1 MKEYRRIQ
9 NDTFQEFY
17 ACSDGHIYRKIDD
30 KYEQLKEHIHP
41 DGYYDIAYPF
51 YAKGSNYVHRVI
63 AITFLGYP
71 EGYKP
76 HRWVV
81 DHKNN
86 DHLDN
91 RLCNLEWVTQSEN
104 LRRAKL
110 RNKYPKGKQKIFCHQ
125 TNTTYNSI
133 SHVAKSLNLRYYSVY
148 GAMERNKSI
157 QGYTFERVK

>member
-1 MKEYRRIQ
+1 MKEYRKIQ
-9 NDTFQEFY
+9 NDVFQEFY
-17 ACSDGHIYRKIDD
+17 ACSDGHIYKKIDD

-76 HRWVV
+76 HMWVV

-104 LRRAKL
+104 LRRARML
-110 RNKYPKGKQKIFCHQ
+110 RKSPKRQRRVRCIETGEVF
-125 TNTTYNSI
+125 NSI
-133 SHVAKSLNLRYYSVY
+133 SEASKKLNIRYYSIY
-148 GAMERNKSI
+148 GALERNGSI
-157 QGYTFERVK
+157 HGYTFEEV